1 MLNVENVMKI
11 NCFNIKNDAKIIK
24 KFKNID
30 LFDYDFVKLIY
41 GYGEN
46 NLKKISS
53 LAKEVAGRTDL
64 LLVIGVGGSVLGTR
78 AFTKSFGKKQV
89 EYIGYNFDW
98 QTISQMKEKIKG
110 KNVALHVVSKSG
122 KTLETIMAFDVFEKY
137 AKKENIFVTSVEESP
152 LWQRAKEKG
161 YSILPMDK
169 NLGGRFSTMSNVGF
183 FAMAYSGI
191 AVKEVY
197 HSACNMI
204 ERLND
209 KNDDNIAFL
218 YANARL
224 FAEKTGKTNEIIT
237 SFTKSTEYFMPVAVQ
252 LFAESL
258 GKSGKGLLPSY
269 CIYSEGLHS
278 LGQFVQEGR
287 ACFME
292 TFITPKIVHDK
303 EGQKFD
309 CLNSIARESVVEAH
323 RKRGFPIVEITLDN
337 WSCQSLAELLIFF
350 QVTTIFCGEG
360 MKINFLNQN
369 GVEGYKN
376 IMLKKLSEK

>member
-1 MLNVENVMKI
+1 MKI
-11 NCFNIKNDAKIIK
+11 NCFNIKNDVKTIK

-122 KTLETIMAFDVFEKY
+122 KTLETIMAFNVFEKY
-137 AKKENIFVTSVEESP
+137 AKKENIFVTSMEDSP

-161 YSILPMDK
+161 YRVLPMDK
-169 NLGGRFSTMSNVGF
+169 NLGGRFSTLSNVGF

-191 AVKEVY
+191 SVKEVY

-204 ERLND
+204 DKLND
-209 KNDDNIAFL
+209 KNNDNLAFL

-237 SFTKSTEYFMPVAVQ
+237 SFTQSMENFMPVAVQ

-292 TFITPKIVHDK
+292 TFITPNVSHKK
-303 EGQKFD
+303 EGEKFD
-309 CLNSIARESVVEAH
+309 YVNRVARESVIEAH
-323 RKRGFPIVEITLDN
+323 KKRGIPIVEITLDN
-337 WSCQSLAELLIFF
+337 FSALSLAELLILF
-350 QVTTIFCGEG
+350 QVTTVLCGET

-369 GVEGYKN
+369 GVEGYKS
-376 IMLKKLSEK
+376 IMLKKLSKK

>member
-11 NCFNIKNDAKIIK
+11 NCFNIKNDVKTIK

-122 KTLETIMAFDVFEKY
+122 KTLETIMAFNVFEKY
-137 AKKENIFVTSVEESP
+137 AKKENIFVTSMEDSP

-161 YSILPMDK
+161 YRVLPMDK
-169 NLGGRFSTMSNVGF
+169 NLGGRFSTLSNVGF

-191 AVKEVY
+191 SVKEVY

-204 ERLND
+204 DKLND
-209 KNDDNIAFL
+209 KNNDNLAFL

-237 SFTKSTEYFMPVAVQ
+237 SFTQSMENFMPVAVQ

-292 TFITPKIVHDK
+292 TFITPNVSHKK
-303 EGQKFD
+303 EGEKFD
-309 CLNSIARESVVEAH
+309 YVNRVARESVIEAH
-323 RKRGFPIVEITLDN
+323 KKRGIPIVEITLDN
-337 WSCQSLAELLIFF
+337 FSALSLAELLILF
-350 QVTTIFCGEG
+350 QVTTVLCGET

-369 GVEGYKN
+369 GVEGYKS
-376 IMLKKLSEK
+376 IMLKKLSKK

>member
-1 MLNVENVMKI
+1 MENMMKI
-11 NCFNIKNDAKIIK
+11 NCYNIKNNAKIIK
-24 KFKNID
+24 KLKNIN
-30 LFDYDFVKLIY
+30 LFGYDFVKLVY
-41 GYGEN
+41 GYGEDN
-46 NLKKISS
+46 IKKISS

-78 AFTKSFGKKQV
+78 TFTKSFGKKRV

-98 QTISQMKEKIKG
+98 QTISQMKGKIKG

-122 KTLETIMAFDVFEKY
+122 KTLETIMAFDIFEKY
-137 AKKENIFVTSVEESP
+137 AKKENIFVTSMEESP
-152 LWQRAKEKG
+152 LCLHAKEKG
-161 YSILPMDK
+161 YTILPMDK
-169 NLGGRFSTMSNVGF
+169 NLGGRFSTLSNVGF

-204 ERLND
+204 DKLND

-258 GKSGKGLLPSY
+258 GKDSKGLLPSY
-269 CIYSEGLHS
+269 CIYSEDLHS

-292 TFITPKIVHDK
+292 TFITPKIAHNK

>member
-1 MLNVENVMKI
+1 M
-11 NCFNIKNDAKIIK
+11 
-24 KFKNID
+24 
-30 LFDYDFVKLIY
+30 
-41 GYGEN
+41 
-46 NLKKISS
+46 
-53 LAKEVAGRTDL
+53 
-64 LLVIGVGGSVLGTR
+64 IGVGGSVLGTR

-152 LWQRAKEKG
+152 LCLHAKEKG
-161 YSILPMDK
+161 YTILPMDK
-169 NLGGRFSTMSNVGF
+169 NLGGRFSTLSNVGF
-183 FAMAYSGI
+183 FAMAYSGVNI
-191 AVKEVY
+191 KEVY
-197 HSACNMI
+197 NCACNMI
-204 ERLND
+204 DKLND
-209 KNDDNIAFL
+209 KNNDNLAFL

-237 SFTKSTEYFMPVAVQ
+237 SFTQSMENFMPVAVQ

-287 ACFME
+287 VCFME
-292 TFITPKIVHDK
+292 TFITPNVSHKK
-303 EGQKFD
+303 EGEKFD
-309 CLNSIARESVVEAH
+309 YVNRIAREAVIEAH
-323 RKRGFPIVEITLDN
+323 KKRGIPIVEITLDN
-337 WSCQSLAELLIFF
+337 FSAQSLAELLILF
-350 QVTTIFCGEG
+350 QATTVLCGEV

-369 GVEGYKN
+369 GVEGYKS
-376 IMLKKLSEK
+376 IMLKKLSKK

>member
-1 MLNVENVMKI
+1 MLNMENMMKI
-11 NCFNIKNDAKIIK
+11 NCYNIKNNAKIIK
-24 KFKNID
+24 KLKNIN
-30 LFDYDFVKLIY
+30 LFDYDFVKLVY
-41 GYGEN
+41 GYGEDN
-46 NLKKISS
+46 IKKISS
-53 LAKEVAGRTDL
+53 LAKDVASRTDL
-64 LLVIGVGGSVLGTR
+64 LLVLGVGGSVLGTR

-98 QTISQMKEKIKG
+98 QTITQMKEVIKG
-110 KNVALHVVSKSG
+110 KNIALHVVSKSG
-122 KTLETIMAFDVFEKY
+122 KTLETIMAFDIFEKY

-152 LWQRAKEKG
+152 LCLHAKEKG
-161 YSILPMDK
+161 YTILSMDK
-169 NLGGRFSTMSNVGF
+169 NLGGRFSTLSNVGF
-183 FAMAYSGI
+183 FAIAYSGI

-237 SFTKSTEYFMPVAVQ
+237 SFNKSIEHFMPVAVQ

-269 CIYSEGLHS
+269 CIYSEDLHS

-292 TFITPKIVHDK
+292 TFITPQIAHDK

-350 QVTTIFCGEG
+350 QVTTVLCGEV

-369 GVEGYKN
+369 GVEGYKS
-376 IMLKKLSEK
+376 IMQKKLNKK

>member
-1 MLNVENVMKI
+1 MKI

-137 AKKENIFVTSVEESP
+137 AKKENFLSQVWKRVLFGNVRKKKVTAFCRWIKILEE
-152 LWQRAKEKG
+152 
-161 YSILPMDK
+161 
-169 NLGGRFSTMSNVGF
+169 GF
-183 FAMAYSGI
+183 QPCRM
-191 AVKEVY
+191 
-197 HSACNMI
+197 
-204 ERLND
+204 
-209 KNDDNIAFL
+209 
-218 YANARL
+218 
-224 FAEKTGKTNEIIT
+224 
-237 SFTKSTEYFMPVAVQ
+237 
-252 LFAESL
+252 
-258 GKSGKGLLPSY
+258 
-269 CIYSEGLHS
+269 
-278 LGQFVQEGR
+278 
-287 ACFME
+287 
-292 TFITPKIVHDK
+292 
-303 EGQKFD
+303 
-309 CLNSIARESVVEAH
+309 
-323 RKRGFPIVEITLDN
+323 
-337 WSCQSLAELLIFF
+337 
-350 QVTTIFCGEG
+350 
-360 MKINFLNQN
+360 
-369 GVEGYKN
+369 
-376 IMLKKLSEK
+376 

>member
-1 MLNVENVMKI
+1 MKI
-11 NCFNIKNDAKIIK
+11 NYFNIKNDVKTIK

-41 GYGEN
+41 NYGEN

-137 AKKENIFVTSVEESP
+137 AKKENVFVTSVEDSP

-169 NLGGRFSTMSNVGF
+169 NLGGRFSTLSNVGF

-191 AVKEVY
+191 NIKEVY
-197 HSACNMI
+197 NCACNMI
-204 ERLND
+204 DKLND
-209 KNDDNIAFL
+209 KNNDNLAFL

-237 SFTKSTEYFMPVAVQ
+237 SFTQSMENFMPVAVQ

-287 ACFME
+287 VCFME
-292 TFITPKIVHDK
+292 TFITPNVSHKK
-303 EGQKFD
+303 EGERFD
-309 CLNSIARESVVEAH
+309 YVNRVARESVIEAH
-323 RKRGFPIVEITLDN
+323 KKRGIPIVEITLDN
-337 WSCQSLAELLIFF
+337 FSAQSLAELLILF
-350 QVTTIFCGEG
+350 QATTVLCGEV
-360 MKINFLNQN
+360 MKTNFLNQN
-369 GVEGYKN
+369 GVEGYKS
-376 IMLKKLSEK
+376 IMLKTLSKK

>member
-1 MLNVENVMKI
+1 MKI

-292 TFITPKIVHDK
+292 TSITPKMFLMT
-303 EGQKFD
+303 EG
-309 CLNSIARESVVEAH
+309 R
-323 RKRGFPIVEITLDN
+323 T
-337 WSCQSLAELLIFF
+337 
-350 QVTTIFCGEG
+350 
-360 MKINFLNQN
+360 KI
-369 GVEGYKN
+369 
-376 IMLKKLSEK
+376 